1 MSTTIPEAEPVY
13 QILVNGAPTGP
24 YPLSEVIAGME
35 SGRFLP
41 EQHAWTE
48 GWPEWR
54 ALSEVFPECVPVSV
68 HSASSPAAL
77 AVASGKS
84 GPAVSDPPLLSA
96 LAYPFWG
103 DGIIIL
109 ITGTLFFTVLG
120 VGTMMAPRG
129 SLILGVFCTGYLLVT
144 LQGIV
149 QGSANGEH
157 RMPSWPAFESSSW
170 VADFLQPCFLLM
182 ATIALCLG
190 PGYALIRFGAATENT
205 TQIGLG
211 IALLAGGAIYLPMA
225 LLAVAMT
232 DSVIGLDPR
241 VVIPSIA
248 AIPLKYLGILAL
260 LAGVLVVK
268 TALQIKV
275 DQLQI
280 GLLSTLIN
288 GFLSLYFAVV
298 QARMLGLLYFT
309 SRHRF
314 RWT

>member
-13 QILVNGAPTGP
+13 QILVNGVPTGP
-24 YPLSEVIAGME
+24 YPLSEVIAGMQ

-41 EQHAWTE
+41 GQHAWTE

-54 ALSEVFPECVPVSV
+54 SLSEVFPECVPVLV
-68 HSASSPAAL
+68 PTGSP
-77 AVASGKS
+77 
-84 GPAVSDPPLLSA
+84 PAVSDPPLLSA

-129 SLILGVFCTGYLLVT
+129 SLILGVFCAGYLLVT

-157 RMPSWPAFESSSW
+157 RMPSWPAFESSTW
-170 VADFLQPCFLLM
+170 VADFLQPCLLLM

-190 PGYALIRFGAATENT
+190 PGYALVRFGTAADSTA
-205 TQIGLG
+205 QIGLG
-211 IALLAGGAIYLPMA
+211 IALLAGGAVYLPMA

-232 DSVIGLDPR
+232 DSVVGLDPR

-248 AIPLKYLGILAL
+248 AIPIKYLGLVAL
-260 LAGVLVVK
+260 LALVLVIK
-268 TALQIKV
+268 TGLQFTV

>member
-13 QILVNGAPTGP
+13 QILENGAPTGP
-24 YPLSEVIAGME
+24 YPLAEVIDGLQ

-41 EQHAWTE
+41 AQHAWTE

-54 ALSEVFPECVPVSV
+54 PLSEAFPECVPVLV
-68 HSASSPAAL
+68 QPVSS
-77 AVASGKS
+77 
-84 GPAVSDPPLLSA
+84 PAVSDPPLLSA

-109 ITGTLFFTVLG
+109 VTGTLFFTVLG

-157 RMPSWPAFESSSW
+157 RMPSWPAFESSTW
-170 VADFLQPCFLLM
+170 VADFLQPCLLLM

-190 PGYALIRFGAATENT
+190 PGFALMRFGAAAEST
-205 TQIGLG
+205 TQLGLG
-211 IALLAGGAIYLPMA
+211 MALLAGGAVYLPMA

-232 DSVIGLDPR
+232 DSVVGLDPR

-248 AIPLKYLGILAL
+248 AIPVKYLGLVAL
-260 LAGVLVVK
+260 LGAVLIVK
-268 TALQIKV
+268 TGLQIAV
-275 DQLQI
+275 DRLQI

-298 QARMLGLLYFT
+298 QARLLGLLYFT
-309 SRHRF
+309 SRDRF

>member
-13 QILVNGAPTGP
+13 QILVNGVPTGP
-24 YPLSEVIAGME
+24 YPLSEVIAGMQ

-41 EQHAWTE
+41 GQHAWTE

-54 ALSEVFPECVPVSV
+54 PLSEAFPECVPVSV
-68 HSASSPAAL
+68 PTSSP
-77 AVASGKS
+77 
-84 GPAVSDPPLLSA
+84 PAVSDPPLLSA

-129 SLILGVFCTGYLLVT
+129 SLILGVFCAGYLLVT

-190 PGYALIRFGAATENT
+190 PGYALIRFGAAAENT

-211 IALLAGGAIYLPMA
+211 IALLTGGAVYLPMA

-268 TALQIKV
+268 TALQITV